1 VAEQPA
7 PISWPVLSS
16 LDLEDLLGE
25 IRSRATSV
33 EQAQVRLGSLLD
45 AVVAISSDL
54 DLPEVLHRIVVAA
67 CELVDATYGALGV
80 LGPGGEELVEFV
92 THGVTPEQRAAIG
105 PLPHGLG
112 LLGLVIRSPRPQR
125 VARIAD
131 HPQAHGFPPG
141 HPPMTSFLGTPVR
154 IRDQVFGNIY
164 LTDKR
169 SAEEFSEEDEAFLGA
184 LAAAAGVAIENARL
198 FDRTRSQHQWGE
210 VIAEATQ
217 ALLAGDAET
226 HVLDTAVSRICEL
239 TGASACTAALVKGP
253 DLVVAAGHGAATE
266 DAGPVGSAVRLPPW
280 RAALVARDPVDT
292 GTGEAGG
299 RRVLVP
305 LRAGSTPVGVL
316 AVEWATGEPQGTA
329 VAALQDLGQR
339 LAVAL
344 TAATAQRERARLEV
358 FQDRDRI
365 ARDMHDL
372 VIQRL
377 FATGLSLQAAGRMSG
392 EALTQRLDDAVGE
405 LDDAIKDI
413 RQTIFAL
420 GRPAD
425 APGLAAEVSRLCSD
439 SAASLGFTPRLRVVG
454 PADDVAGEDVAEVLA
469 VVREG
474 LSNVARHASASRVEV
489 VVEVAEDVSVTVA
502 DDGSGLPENAVL
514 SGLDNLR
521 HRAER
526 RQGRFAVDSG
536 RGRTQLHWSVPL
548 RRE

>member
-1 VAEQPA
+1 VPEQPA
-7 PISWPVLSS
+7 PIRWPGMSS

-45 AVVAISSDL
+45 AVVAVSSDL

-67 CELVDATYGALGV
+67 CELVDARYGALGV
-80 LGPGGEELVEFV
+80 LGPRGEELVEFV
-92 THGVTPEQRAAIG
+92 THGVTEEERAAIG
-105 PLPHGLG
+105 PLPRGHG
-112 LLGLVIRSPRPQR
+112 LLGLVIRSPRAQR

-154 IRDQVFGNIY
+154 IRDQVFGNLY

-169 SAEEFSEEDEAFLGA
+169 SAKEFTEEDEAFLGA

-198 FDRTRSQHQWGE
+198 FDRTRAQHQWGE
-210 VIAEATQ
+210 VIAAATQ
-217 ALLAGDAET
+217 ALLAGEAEPD
-226 HVLDTAVSRICEL
+226 VLEMAVRRVGEL

-253 DLVVAAGHGAATE
+253 ALVVAARYGAAKE
-266 DAGPVGSAVRLPPW
+266 DAGPVGAAVRIPAW
-280 RAALVARDPVDT
+280 RAALVARAPVD
-292 GTGEAGG
+292 GTADASGG
-299 RRVLVP
+299 SRLLVP
-305 LRAGSTPVGVL
+305 LRAGATPVGVL
-316 AVEWATGEPQGTA
+316 AVEWATGEPPGTV

-339 LAVAL
+339 LALAL
-344 TAATAQRERARLEV
+344 TAATAQRERTRLEV

-392 EALTQRLDDAVGE
+392 DDLAQRLDDAVGE
-405 LDDAIKDI
+405 LDNAIKDI

-420 GRPAD
+420 ARPAG
-425 APGLAAEVSRLCSD
+425 APGLAAEISRLCND
-439 SAASLGFTPRLRVVG
+439 SAASLGFPPQLRIGG
-454 PADDVAGEDVAEVLA
+454 PADDVPSEDIAEVLA

-474 LSNVARHASASRVEV
+474 LSNVARHASASRVDV
-489 VVEVAEDVSVTVA
+489 VVEVGDDLTVSVE
-502 DDGSGLPENAVL
+502 DDGSGLPEDAVL

-521 HRAER
+521 RRAER
-526 RQGRFAVDSG
+526 RQGSFAVESKP
-536 RGRTQLHWSVPL
+536 GRTRLAWSVPL
-548 RRE
+548 RGD